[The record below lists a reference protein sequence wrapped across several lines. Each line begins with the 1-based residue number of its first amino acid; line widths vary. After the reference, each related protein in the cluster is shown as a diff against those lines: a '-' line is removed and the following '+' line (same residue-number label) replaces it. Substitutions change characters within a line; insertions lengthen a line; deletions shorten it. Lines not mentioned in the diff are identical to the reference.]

1 LSFKKYLLYFVLEM
15 VENKNRCTYVT
26 HTLGKAYLTF
36 HARDKFYTRAR
47 NGNTYT
53 EGDEG

>member
-1 LSFKKYLLYFVLEM
+1 M
-15 VENKNRCTYVT
+15 VENKNWRTYVT
-26 HTLGKAYLTF
+26 HTRGKAYLTF